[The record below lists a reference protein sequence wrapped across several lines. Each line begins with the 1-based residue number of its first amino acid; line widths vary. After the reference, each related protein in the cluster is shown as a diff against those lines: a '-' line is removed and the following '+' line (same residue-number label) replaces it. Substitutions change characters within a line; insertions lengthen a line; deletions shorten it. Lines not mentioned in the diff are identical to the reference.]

1 MCHPTFLAIAKY
13 SHAPQASFVRQH
25 LQLLFDSKRYITLSG
40 ASSTPSARLPFVNL
54 LEALFVGSPYAS
66 CQPNFIEPLLPLYR
80 GTLALSDRKALGIFK
95 LFESQRRVSVTSVLR
110 YWSDSGAATGGK
122 SLDAVLS
129 LDAGKV
135 MATCCAFPLRRE
147 LVGAS
152 EDESKQTA
160 DPVEEGEGLYDPA
173 FVLPM
178 LGAALVEGEMSGLD
192 WVEVLR
198 GNALGLAVCALA
210 SRDAGMRTLA
220 GWVLARA
227 LATVQVGWVGFSSHS
242 IASFVA

>member
-1 MCHPTFLAIAKY
+1 
-13 SHAPQASFVRQH
+13 
-25 LQLLFDSKRYITLSG
+25 
-40 ASSTPSARLPFVNL
+40 
-54 LEALFVGSPYAS
+54 
-66 CQPNFIEPLLPLYR
+66 
-80 GTLALSDRKALGIFK
+80 
-95 LFESQRRVSVTSVLR
+95 
-110 YWSDSGAATGGK
+110 
-122 SLDAVLS
+122 
-129 LDAGKV
+129 